1 MPESKGG
8 DLGRRVATHV
18 DIHRK
23 KAGQPDFMS
32 IKDAGPR
39 GGIGKLFA
47 HDIDFTLSDVSHH
60 TGDAWTAYQGIGNV
74 GKRGTGK
81 ELFLHSVGTV
91 DDPPIHTLHSLGK
104 MQGPSRDPEF
114 LLEAGIGHDDKGN
127 LVHHTLDHDVQ
138 RGFGASPEM
147 LHYINQEQHG
157 INFGARGK
165 SGKDFQKF
173 QEVGWRGPYY
183 SESGDLRDRESLKP
197 LDDDCIE
204 TASFTSAGPIYKP
217 SNKPGC

>member
-1 MPESKGG
+1 MSRRASQRPLSYMPESKGG

-18 DIHRK
+18 DVHRK

-32 IKDAGPR
+32 IKEAGPR

-47 HDIDFTLSDVSHH
+47 HDVGFTLSNVSHH
-60 TGDAWTAYQGIGNV
+60 TGDAWAAYQGIRNV

-81 ELFLHSVGTV
+81 ELFLHSIGNV
-91 DDPPIHTLHSLGK
+91 
-104 MQGPSRDPEF
+104 QGPSRDPEF
-114 LLEAGIGHDDKGN
+114 LLEAGIEYDDKGN

-138 RGFGASPEM
+138 RRFDANPRT
-147 LHYINQEQHG
+147 LYQINQEQHG
-157 INFGARGK
+157 INFGARGT

-173 QEVGWRGPYY
+173 KEVGWRGPYD
-183 SESGDLRDRESLKP
+183 SESLKP